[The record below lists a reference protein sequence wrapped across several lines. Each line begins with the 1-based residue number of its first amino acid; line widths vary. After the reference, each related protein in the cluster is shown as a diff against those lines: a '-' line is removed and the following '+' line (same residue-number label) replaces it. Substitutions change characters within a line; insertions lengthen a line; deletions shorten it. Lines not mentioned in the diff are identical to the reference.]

1 MKKMKQIL
9 LFSLFVGGAV
19 LMSKCQDDT
28 YLEEFSKEETL
39 KKVILDTT
47 LSKKTEK
54 QKKIKYRG
62 FEVDHR
68 FNSTEDELK
77 EKHTKKY
84 LKKLYNKLRK
94 KKKANKSSAY
104 KTIDSLDLPS
114 KEAIF
119 EAAKVVVHNLPYEKL
134 NGLTINYFDS
144 NSTTNIAMI
153 QNDFIGFTES
163 DINAN
168 NQIIDEYYSQNLDY
182 LVLEEIANNPNLYN
196 HLNTTNKSEFEIA
209 ACTIALTTPSYG
221 FVRSIIAYSIAGPK
235 AKSESLAQYPIIGS
249 SNTREDAFRHIYWN
263 ALLAQNYFT
272 LVSKSKRANFALYV
286 SDLRESICGPSNNID
301 SKEMDLHNNKVGTEI
316 WLSKASFVKVWG
328 INVAIKRP
336 STTELINAI
345 LDRVKLRSCYIVKEH
360 PTNPSF
366 NYSDQEVVNE
376 IATKPTHYAVY
387 FERTIAPKYPAVIVT
402 NDYSNCIGSQ
412 DPNGLINIDKNT
424 GAGVAPDDPCIRK
437 IYNTIYVHTCYV
449 SKDPN
454 LNPDLLL

>member
-1 MKKMKQIL
+1 
-9 LFSLFVGGAV
+9 
-19 LMSKCQDDT
+19 MSKCQDDT

-119 EAAKVVVHNLPYEKL
+119 EAAKVVVHNLPYAAL
-134 NGLTINYFDS
+134 DGLTLTYFDP
-144 NSTTNIAMI
+144 NSTTDINMI
-153 QNDFIGFTES
+153 KTDFIGFDEN

-168 NQIIDEYYSQNLDY
+168 DQIIDEYYSQNLDY
-182 LVLEEIANNPNLYN
+182 LVLEEIANNPNLYD
-196 HLNTTNKSEFEIA
+196 HLNTTNQSKSEFEIA
-209 ACTIALTTPSYG
+209 ACTIALAIPKYGLVRTT
-221 FVRSIIAYSIAGPK
+221 IAYSIAGPK
-235 AKSESLAQYPIIGS
+235 ADVEAPLQYPIIGS

-272 LVSKSKRANFALYV
+272 LVSKSKRANFALFI
-286 SDLRESICGPSNNID
+286 SGLREG
-301 SKEMDLHNNKVGTEI
+301 
-316 WLSKASFVKVWG
+316 
-328 INVAIKRP
+328 KRRY
-336 STTELINAI
+336 LW
-345 LDRVKLRSCYIVKEH
+345 
-360 PTNPSF
+360 
-366 NYSDQEVVNE
+366 
-376 IATKPTHYAVY
+376 
-387 FERTIAPKYPAVIVT
+387 
-402 NDYSNCIGSQ
+402 
-412 DPNGLINIDKNT
+412 
-424 GAGVAPDDPCIRK
+424 
-437 IYNTIYVHTCYV
+437 
-449 SKDPN
+449 
-454 LNPDLLL
+454 